1 MVGLRGYFDDYRLE
15 HTIRQAHISIS
26 SLKIGGFS
34 LEENFTEKSNFH
46 VFTENGSAKFLP
58 GIFFAEKLQLFSSNK
73 VRCNR
78 IFYSLIKYF
87 TLASTREHLKIN
99 CQFSISRVNSCGK
112 LSGEIYK

>member
-1 MVGLRGYFDDYRLE
+1 MATLMIIAWNIRFDKR
-15 HTIRQAHISIS
+15 AHISIS

-46 VFTENGSAKFLP
+46 VFTENGK
-58 GIFFAEKLQLFSSNK
+58 LFSSNK